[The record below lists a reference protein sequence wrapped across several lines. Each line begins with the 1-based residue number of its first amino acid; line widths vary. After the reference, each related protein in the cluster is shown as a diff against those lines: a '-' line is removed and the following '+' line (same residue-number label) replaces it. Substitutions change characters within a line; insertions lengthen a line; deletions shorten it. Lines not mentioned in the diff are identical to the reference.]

1 MKRVETKF
9 RCTVFEKKLIKLKA
23 KNSSL
28 SVSEYCRRTAL
39 NKKVVQRLTDEQIKM
54 YMDLAKF
61 HNNFKWIGNMFRKK
75 DPALTDKVYEL
86 ANEIKENLKN
96 FNK

>member
-1 MKRVETKF
+1 MKKVETKF

-28 SVSEYCRRTAL
+28 SVSEFCRRSAL
-39 NKKVVQRLTDEQIKM
+39 NKKVVQRLTDEEIEIYK
-54 YMDLAKF
+54 DLVKF
-61 HNNFKWIGNMFRKK
+61 HNNFKRIGNMFRKK
-75 DPALTDKVYEL
+75 DPGLTYNVNEL
-86 ANEIKENLKN
+86 ANEIKEHLKK

>member
-9 RCTVFEKKLIKLKA
+9 RCNVFEKKLIKLKA

-28 SVSEYCRRTAL
+28 SVSEYCRRSAL
-39 NKKVVQRLTDEQIKM
+39 NKKVVQRLTDEEIEIYQ
-54 YMDLAKF
+54 DLAKF

-75 DPALTDKVYEL
+75 DPVLSEKVNEL
-86 ANEIKENLKN
+86 ANEINEHLKK